1 MTVVDSWP
9 GRRLQWVAAGVVL
22 ATTLVALALSP
33 RLPVRVA
40 IHLSATGTPGN
51 EVPRALA
58 VALVPASLLG
68 TWALLSA
75 AAQLDPPDDPR
86 TIDAITC
93 STLVLLSVVHLLLL
107 ARALDHRAPMAVLF
121 LAVAVWS
128 SFVVGYTL
136 SREGLD

>member
-9 GRRLQWVAAGVVL
+9 GRPLQWVAAGVVL
-22 ATTLVALALSP
+22 AATLTAVALTP
-33 RLPVRVA
+33 RLPATVA
-40 IHLSATGTPGN
+40 IHRSAAGAPGN

-68 TWALLSA
+68 TWALVWVA
-75 AAQLDPPDDPR
+75 ARLDPPEDSR

-93 STLVLLSVVHLLLL
+93 STLVLLSVVHLLVL
-107 ARALDHRAPMAVLF
+107 ARSLDYRASMPVLF

-128 SFVVGYTL
+128 IFVVGYTL
-136 SREGLD
+136 HREAHD